1 MFTTTH
7 SDAIRSG
14 LLALATVTVLL
25 PASAAAQGLGSSGQ
39 GQVAAHAGIGFD
51 VTSGGAALNLGLAYR
66 HPVGAGANWI
76 EGAADAFHHSS
87 SEDWVEGNY
96 SGVEQTE
103 LNIFAVR
110 VNYLLN
116 YERGGVY
123 PIVGFGLFAAGVE
136 WSETEQFQNDPTNVS
151 YDDFEGTAFG
161 NIFNLGF
168 GLTAGKRVDLRFEAP
183 IMIFWGVEQSTI
195 SIPITASVGVR
206 L

>member
-25 PASAAAQGLGSSGQ
+25 PATVTAQGLGSSGQ
-39 GQVAAHAGIGFD
+39 GQISAHAGLGFD

-66 HPVGAGANWI
+66 PPMGTGFSWI
-76 EGAADAFHHSS
+76 EGTADAFHHSS

-96 SGVEQTE
+96 SGTEKTE
-103 LNIFAVR
+103 LNILAVR

-116 YERGGVY
+116 YERSGVY
-123 PIVGFGLFAAGVE
+123 PVVGFGLFAAGVE
-136 WSETEQFQNDPTNVS
+136 WSETERFRDDPDLS

-168 GLTAGKRVDLRFEAP
+168 GLRAGTRVDLRFEAP
-183 IMIFWGVEQSTI
+183 IMILGE
-195 SIPITASVGVR
+195 
-206 L
+206 